1 MLDRYGAGGLTAD
14 KDDEDE
20 PMSNDRVRNTESV
33 SPEDLAQ
40 LKQHAQRYG
49 GVFKYSNP
57 TRTLFKFKR
66 PADADGFAK
75 DVEKIFKLKS
85 QKDFAGSM
93 VSVWEMSGKAESLI
107 DRAVAGTPVDELVG
121 ELILGVQTPPPPMTD
136 RERKKK
142 RMGAGIEPESNK
154 ATYYPL
160 DPGSQGWFET

>member
-33 SPEDLAQ
+33 SPEDL
-40 LKQHAQRYG
+40 
-49 GVFKYSNP
+49 
-57 TRTLFKFKR
+57 
-66 PADADGFAK
+66 
-75 DVEKIFKLKS
+75 IFKLTA

-93 VSVWEMSGKAESLI
+93 VSVWEMRGKAESLI

-136 RERKKK
+136 KERKRK

-154 ATYYPL
+154 STYYPL
-160 DPGSQGWFET
+160 DPGSQGWFEV